1 MKKMITT
8 HELAQVLKLC
18 DKYLIDRY
26 HTSIDQIMEL
36 NIDNKG
42 EYILILL
49 QADKEINNFL
59 EKYNLFDII
68 YEMLD
73 EYSKKKIFTISD
85 ETLRLS
91 TKRPNDLTE
100 TEYRITEDRL
110 NKIFKSLEHNME
122 LYDRLYRDKIWII
135 DSSIG
140 RSEKISISPTR
151 FFHLMGLDEKD
162 FKDEESMR
170 VFESIFPEDDS
181 IRSLMR
187 DRKDLFKVLEK
198 MLQRETSIKES
209 ILDGTLKPVIN
220 PKKLEM
226 KAYSFE
232 RIGII
237 EHSSGMIFY
246 DKELAQRL
254 GHNTRLQTDLILLSN
269 FIRKYNLEFI
279 FSMYKRYKHTPK
291 AKDAESLIIPQRG
304 YENSEFIEGQ
314 QVSISESARRY
325 SAKDFEYN
333 IREESESEEPLL
345 DPEEYIVF
353 SDEDKA
359 RMANSIITGL
369 PSLDSDHLR
378 ELYEMLKKGI
388 EERKNIRNNK

>member
-1 MKKMITT
+1 MGKIVTM
-8 HELAQVLKLC
+8 HDLAQVLKLC
-18 DKYLIDRY
+18 DNYLINRY
-26 HTSIDQIMEL
+26 QTNIEQLMET
-36 NIDNKG
+36 NIDNKV
-42 EYILILL
+42 ESILMLL
-49 QADKEINNFL
+49 LANEEIS
-59 EKYNLFDII
+59 NLFEQ
-68 YEMLD
+68 YELYDVMYDLLD
-73 EYSKKKIFTISD
+73 SYSQKKIFAISD
-85 ETLRLS
+85 DTLRLS

-110 NKIFKSLEHNME
+110 DKIFESLEHNME

-140 RSEKISISPTR
+140 RTERISISPTR

-162 FKDEESMR
+162 FKDDASMR
-170 VFESIFPEDDS
+170 LFESVFPTEDS
-181 IRSLMR
+181 IRTLMK

-198 MLQRETSIKES
+198 MLQRETTIKQA

-226 KAYSFE
+226 KGFSFE

-246 DKELAQRL
+246 DKELAKQL
-254 GHNTRLQTDLILLSN
+254 GYNTRLQTDLILLSN
-269 FIRKYNLEFI
+269 FIRKYNLEFV
-279 FSMYKRYKHTPK
+279 FSMYRKYKHTPK

-325 SAKDFEYN
+325 SPKDFDYT
-333 IREESESEEPLL
+333 IRTEDGSEEPLS
-345 DPEEYIVF
+345 DPDQFVEF

-359 RMANSIITGL
+359 RMVHTIITEL
-369 PSLDSDHLR
+369 PLLDTEHLK
-378 ELYEMLKKGI
+378 EVYNTLNNNFSNGKNYKKY
-388 EERKNIRNNK
+388 